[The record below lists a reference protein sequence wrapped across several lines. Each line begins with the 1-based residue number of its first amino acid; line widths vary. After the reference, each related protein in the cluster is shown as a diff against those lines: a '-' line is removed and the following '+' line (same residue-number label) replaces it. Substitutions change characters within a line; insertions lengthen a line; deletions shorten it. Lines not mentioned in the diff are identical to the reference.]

1 MDPVSGVASSGPSP
15 ARRSGTARKRLT
27 IRNPPWMSGANRVMS
42 GPYGSGISGGSARGV
57 LVGCAAIGV
66 AVMP

>member
-1 MDPVSGVASSGPSP
+1 
-15 ARRSGTARKRLT
+15 
-27 IRNPPWMSGANRVMS
+27 MSGANRVMS